1 MTPRKRQSRVFWRV
15 QGGSRRAWG
24 DFRDFADV
32 GGKREPLLPLGE
44 RFATT
49 DPDIAIRLALRRL
62 EELEAARK
70 RRTITGRAEVVTL
83 AAYSRD
89 YLIAKKKSG
98 QATDAWLAACQEFL
112 ERAVAFFGSDRPL
125 EGIRVSEVRA
135 WSALLLVTNSKHK
148 RPFSPESVR
157 RHLFTLSNLYR
168 FAQEAE
174 LVPPGFNP
182 VAAFTEKPPRPQ
194 REAKWLEVP
203 DAALLLESARTLPIV
218 RTAAGEALGAGF
230 VYPLLATFL
239 LTGGRRAEVLGLE
252 LDDVSFDRRTV
263 TFRPNTWRR
272 LKTRDSWRVVPLWP
286 QLEEALRAYVFGP
299 RLDRGGSL
307 LFPSPETQ
315 GEAMLQ
321 EIRRL
326 IDRAALRSGWKSR
339 ELSSRVFRHTYCA
352 ARLQTTDQGAP
363 VSIYTVSRELG
374 HESEDM
380 VRRVYAHLG
389 TVRHR
394 AEAVEFRVEQH
405 EEALRDRLGAM
416 GFVTGKDTMESE
428 GIENEKPHRELSH
441 DEAFD
446 SDSWARRDSNA
457 RPLAPEASALSS

>member
-15 QGGSRRAWG
+15 QSGSRRAWA

-32 GGKREPLLPLGE
+32 GGKREPLIPLGE

-49 DPDIAIRLALRRL
+49 DPDLALRLALRRL
-62 EELEAARK
+62 EELEGARK
-70 RRTITGRAEVVTL
+70 RRTLTGRAEVVTL
-83 AAYSRD
+83 AAYARD

-125 EGIRVSEVRA
+125 EGIRVSEVRG
-135 WSALLLVTNSKHK
+135 WSALLLVTHSKLK
-148 RPFSPESVR
+148 RPFSSESVR
-157 RHLFTLSNLYR
+157 RHLFALSNLYR

-182 VAAFTEKPPRPQ
+182 VAAFREKPPRPQ

-203 DAALLLESARTLPIV
+203 DAALLLESARTLPTV
-218 RTAAGEALGAGF
+218 RTAAGDALGAEF

-252 LDDVSFDRRTV
+252 LDDVSFDRKTI
-263 TFRPNTWRR
+263 TFRPNHWRR

-286 QLEEALRAYVFGP
+286 QLEDALRGYVFGL
-299 RLDRGGSL
+299 RLERGGSL
-307 LFPSPETQ
+307 LFPSPDSGGET
-315 GEAMLQ
+315 MLQ

-405 EEALRDRLGAM
+405 QEALKDRLGAM
-416 GFVTGKDTMESE
+416 GFVTGKDTLAIESAE
-428 GIENEKPHRELSH
+428 TLNAPNHV
-441 DEAFD
+441 
-446 SDSWARRDSNA
+446 SDGERWGSDTWARRDSNA

>member
-1 MTPRKRQSRVFWRV
+1 MTPRKRQTRIYWRV
-15 QGGSRRAWG
+15 RGGSRRAYG
-24 DFRDFADV
+24 DFRDLADV
-32 GGKREPLLPLGE
+32 GGKLEPLIPPGE
-44 RFATT
+44 RYATT
-49 DPDIAIRLALRRL
+49 DPDVAMRLALRRL
-62 EELEAARK
+62 EELEAGRK
-70 RRTITGRAEVVTL
+70 RRLITGRADVATL

-98 QATDAWLAACQEFL
+98 QATDAWLDACQEFL
-112 ERAVAFFGSDRPL
+112 ERAVAFFGADRPL

-135 WSALLLVTNSKHK
+135 WSAVLLTTKSKWD

-203 DAALLLESARTLPIV
+203 DAALLLEAARTLPPV
-218 RTAAGEALGAGF
+218 VTPAGEALSAGF
-230 VYPLLATFL
+230 VEALLATFL

-252 LDDVSFDRRTV
+252 LDDVSFDRKTV
-263 TFRPNTWRR
+263 TFRPNAWRR

-286 QLEEALRAYVFGP
+286 QLEEILDPYVVE
-299 RLDRGGSL
+299 RTVSRGGRL
-307 LFPSPETQ
+307 LFPSPESG

-326 IDRAALRSGWKSR
+326 IDRAALRCGWKRR
-339 ELSSRVFRHTYCA
+339 ELSSRMFRHTYCA
-352 ARLQTTDQGAP
+352 ARLQTLDQGAP
-363 VSIYTVSRELG
+363 VSIYTVARELG
-374 HESEDM
+374 HESEEM

-389 TVRHR
+389 ATRHR
-394 AEAVEFRVEQH
+394 AESVEFRVEQH
-405 EEALRDRLGAM
+405 EKALKDRLGAL
-416 GFVTGKDTMESE
+416 GFVTRNVTTEAGAP
-428 GIENEKPHRELSH
+428 ENEQPHRELTH